1 MNTKK
6 KKKLKEYKYDFHLM
20 TKINTNKLDTKR
32 WQVNSTIFLLLVQWK
47 TLKEP
52 DAAPL
57 NIPLE
62 FE

>member
-1 MNTKK
+1 
-6 KKKLKEYKYDFHLM
+6 M